1 MPTSLE
7 KLTLE
12 KLKSSKLT
20 PTKYVG
26 AQTRTIF
33 KRFPHLFFGSPD
45 KVNPKSLA
53 YMYYFIDI

>member
-12 KLKSSKLT
+12 KLKSSKLI

-26 AQTRTIF
+26 TQTGTIF
-33 KRFPHLFFGSPD
+33 KCFSHLFFGSPD
-45 KVNPKSLA
+45 KVNLKSLA
-53 YMYYFIDI
+53 YMSCFTDT

>member
-1 MPTSLE
+1 MPASLE

-12 KLKSSKLT
+12 RLKSSKLT

-33 KRFPHLFFGSPD
+33 NRLSHLFFGSPD
-45 KVNPKSLA
+45 NVTPKNWIILS
-53 YMYYFIDI
+53 DKQ